1 MKNEKN
7 RATAQMNSPKI
18 RRAFLPVIFGNQRR
32 MMSIVLLL
40 AITGCETPPPLAKAI
55 PGQGGASAAVI
66 GLREGDVLSITFP
79 GAANLNTTQQ
89 IQRDGNI
96 ALPLIGELKVAGMTP
111 GDIEK
116 ELVRRYASQL
126 VSKEVTVTVVAASF
140 PVYVTGSVL
149 HPGKILSNRPISALE
164 AIMEAGGINHATA
177 NLKAVAVIRYE
188 GERAK
193 HYTLNLKDVL
203 RGEAGEPFYL
213 KPSDIVYVPEKFSWF

>member
-1 MKNEKN
+1 MKNEN
-7 RATAQMNSPKI
+7 YRAVTQMNSSKI
-18 RRAFLPVIFGNQRR
+18 RGAFLPVIFGNMQRV
-32 MMSIVLLL
+32 MGVALLL
-40 AITGCETPPPLAKAI
+40 AITGCETQPPLTKAI
-55 PGQGGASAAVI
+55 PGQAGNSASVI
-66 GLREGDVLSITFP
+66 GLREGDVLNITFP
-79 GAANLNTTQQ
+79 GSANLNTTQQ

-96 ALPLIGELKVAGMTP
+96 ALPLIGELKVAGMIP
-111 GDIEK
+111 SDIEK

-126 VSKEVTVTVVAASF
+126 VSKEVTVTVVSASF

-188 GERAK
+188 GDRAK

-203 RGEAGEPFYL
+203 RGEASEPFYL

>member
-1 MKNEKN
+1 MKNENN
-7 RATAQMNSPKI
+7 RAETQMNSSKI
-18 RRAFLPVIFGNQRR
+18 LEVFLLATFGNTPRV
-32 MMSIVLLL
+32 MGVALLL
-40 AITGCETPPPLAKAI
+40 AITGCETQSPLTQGV
-55 PGQGGASAAVI
+55 PGAAGNSAAI
-66 GLREGDVLSITFP
+66 FSLREGDVLNITFP

-89 IQRDGNI
+89 IQRDGKI
-96 ALPLIGELKVAGMTP
+96 ALPLIGELKVAGMAT

-116 ELVRRYASQL
+116 ELISRYASQL
-126 VSKEVTVTVVAASF
+126 VSKEVTVTVVSASF

-177 NLKAVAVIRYE
+177 NLKAVAIIRYE

-203 RGEAGEPFYL
+203 RGEAIKPFYL